1 MANLHTTPWRARSTL
16 LHRSNGEDNV
26 TLKNIVSSKAK
37 LMHMQEDER
46 EIAYVE
52 LINLSNEVCQLI
64 GPVRVFHRM
73 TGCTINQD

>member
-1 MANLHTTPWRARSTL
+1 M
-16 LHRSNGEDNV
+16 

-52 LINLSNEVCQLI
+52 LINLSNEVCQMI
-64 GPVRVFHRM
+64 GPVRIFHRM
-73 TGCTINQD
+73 TDCTNNQD

>member
-1 MANLHTTPWRARSTL
+1 
-16 LHRSNGEDNV
+16 V

-52 LINLSNEVCQLI
+52 LINLSNEVCQMI
-64 GPVRVFHRM
+64 GPVRIFHRM
-73 TGCTINQD
+73 TDCTNNQD